1 MWNDVIELGKSI
13 ESIEFSEVIK
23 KIEWREVFANKK
35 SIKQSEFYQAATIG
49 LKPEILFEVYS
60 VEFNDD
66 EKVRYNG
73 KEYSILR
80 TYDKG
85 EITELTVTRFGGEG
99 DLNS

>member
-60 VEFNDD
+60 VEFNED